1 MAGTEQYSEEF
12 LHQSK
17 QGLINTV
24 SSVFIALEVF
34 CVSLRFLAKWV
45 GRLKLGWDDAFMILG
60 LILCIAD
67 AACTM
72 ADVKYGGIG
81 LHEARVVQIDP
92 HMMVNWGK
100 FIIII
105 PLFYFSTVVPPKL
118 AILHLYLSIFTEK
131 RLRNICYATGVVIVC
146 NWVAVIIAGL
156 LSCRPLSYFWTGQGV
171 CINIDAWLRWGGFAN
186 ILTDVV
192 MLILPMPVVWRL
204 HASTRLKLGIFVTF
218 LLGSLGL
225 VSSIIRFWEFYVT
238 DAEGDRTWAAATLVI
253 WAVIEGGIYL
263 IAACLPIYRPLTKL
277 LWRRVCTNR
286 GHTVE
291 SNPSKGASGGS
302 RGSKIR
308 PTYELKPQ
316 WRESLMDEEDCLRL
330 VTLGSHRQSEIAPP
344 GKIVV
349 DHQFS
354 VD

>member
-1 MAGTEQYSEEF
+1 M
-12 LHQSK
+12 
-17 QGLINTV
+17 
-24 SSVFIALEVF
+24 
-34 CVSLRFLAKWV
+34 
-45 GRLKLGWDDAFMILG
+45 
-60 LILCIAD
+60 
-67 AACTM
+67 
-72 ADVKYGGIG
+72 KYGGIG

-218 LLGSLGL
+218 LLGSLYVLSLPSRPCKKTNLTFQGSGL
-225 VSSIIRFWEFYVT
+225 FHHPVLGVLR
-238 DAEGDRTWAAATLVI
+238 DRRRGRPHV
-253 WAVIEGGIYL
+253 GG
-263 IAACLPIYRPLTKL
+263 
-277 LWRRVCTNR
+277 
-286 GHTVE
+286 GH
-291 SNPSKGASGGS
+291 A
-302 RGSKIR
+302 RH
-308 PTYELKPQ
+308 
-316 WRESLMDEEDCLRL
+316 
-330 VTLGSHRQSEIAPP
+330 LGCH
-344 GKIVV
+344 
-349 DHQFS
+349 
-354 VD
+354 